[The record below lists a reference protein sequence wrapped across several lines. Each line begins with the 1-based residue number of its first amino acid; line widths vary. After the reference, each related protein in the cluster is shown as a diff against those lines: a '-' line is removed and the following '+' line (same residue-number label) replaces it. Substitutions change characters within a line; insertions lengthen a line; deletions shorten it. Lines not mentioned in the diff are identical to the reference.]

1 MHAIA
6 SPVGSET
13 VAGRPGWTTT
23 VYVGLPHPQATRLI
37 EVIAATRPPRD
48 MVIFHVMELSDIYA
62 HLSVK
67 QEGEQP
73 VKQEEEQSD
82 ERT

>member
-1 MHAIA
+1 
-6 SPVGSET
+6 
-13 VAGRPGWTTT
+13 
-23 VYVGLPHPQATRLI
+23 
-37 EVIAATRPPRD
+37 